1 MMKPFMA
8 LLPSLLVGAAALAA
22 ASAPLPASASPQV
35 LGLVSMNEPLTMIC
49 DEKGCR
55 AELSAFCLQQVR
67 DNPDPDAQYTPAD
80 GADLAL
86 IGTRADGSTVRLD
99 AADYASFESA
109 RGYTSVDA
117 SIDATTM
124 QSLGLVSVSIEVGKT
139 VSLLPTQEA
148 DDPDPQTPEE
158 VALATGTYRSKAVE
172 FFDASGEQADAIR
185 LTNVMINDLPEHG
198 RGPTDSDGTVLA
210 AALDNG
216 IAETV
221 DPGAV
226 QRASDMF
233 AICREKVDVTH
244 HVDNMRECLSGSH
257 DRMIINSNIQFWE
270 SLGGS

>member
-1 MMKPFMA
+1 MTKPLAF
-8 LLPSLLVGAAALAA
+8 LLPSLLVSAAVLAVA
-22 ASAPLPASASPQV
+22 VPLPAAASPQV

-49 DEKGCR
+49 DENGCR

-67 DNPDPDAQYTPAD
+67 DNPDPEAQYTPAA

-86 IGTRADGSTVRLD
+86 IGTRADGSTIRLD

-109 RGYTSVDA
+109 RGFTSVDA
-117 SIDATTM
+117 SIDAATM
-124 QSLGLVSVSIEVGKT
+124 QSLGLVSMSIEVGKT
-139 VSLLPTQEA
+139 VSLLPTEA
-148 DDPDPQTPEE
+148 IDDPDPQMPED
-158 VALATGTYRSKAVE
+158 VALATGAYRSKAEE

-185 LTNVMINDLPEHG
+185 LTNTMINDLPEHG
-198 RGPTDSDGTVLA
+198 RGTTDSDGSVLA

-216 IAETV
+216 MAEAV

-233 AICREKVDVTH
+233 AVCREKVDVTH
-244 HVDNMRECLSGSH
+244 HIDNMRECLAGSH

>member
-1 MMKPFMA
+1 MMKPLTF
-8 LLPSLLVGAAALAA
+8 LLPSLLVGAAALVAA
-22 ASAPLPASASPQV
+22 TPLPAAASPQV

-49 DEKGCR
+49 DGNGCR

-67 DNPDPDAQYTPAD
+67 NNPDPEAQYTPAD
-80 GADLAL
+80 GADLTL

-117 SIDATTM
+117 SIDAATM
-124 QSLGLVSVSIEVGKT
+124 QSLGLVSMQIEVGKT
-139 VSLLPTQEA
+139 VSLLPTEETT
-148 DDPDPQTPEE
+148 DPDPQTPEE
-158 VALATGTYRSKAVE
+158 IALATGVYRIKATE

-185 LTNVMINDLPEHG
+185 LSNVMINDLPEHS
-198 RGPTDSDGTVLA
+198 RGTTDSDGSVLA

-216 IAETV
+216 VAETV

-233 AICREKVDVTH
+233 AVCREKVDVTH
-244 HVDNMRECLSGSH
+244 HIDNMRECLTGSH